1 MLRVLDTCGHVGYL
15 PHSKAGNRLHY
26 LGQLPQ
32 ENAAETLV
40 VALLSQISDL
50 DEERV
55 MTIDRTLSQT
65 SLFYEVIHEQMQ
77 LWISAPVTQIVSTYS
92 GRDVAAG
99 GDVVRAGGGGV
110 IGVRRAAGEGWKDR

>member
-55 MTIDRTLSQT
+55 MTILPVKEFVERRFKKDGR
-65 SLFYEVIHEQMQ
+65 EVKVVLKE
-77 LWISAPVTQIVSTYS
+77 V
-92 GRDVAAG
+92 DVANPSGYA
-99 GDVVRAGGGGV
+99 AKEAK
-110 IGVRRAAGEGWKDR
+110 RRCSMR